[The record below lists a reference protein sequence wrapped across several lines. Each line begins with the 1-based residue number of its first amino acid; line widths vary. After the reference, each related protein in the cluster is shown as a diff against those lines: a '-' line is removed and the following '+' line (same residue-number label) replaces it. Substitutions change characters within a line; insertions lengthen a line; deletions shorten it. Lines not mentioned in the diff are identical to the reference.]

1 MNSKKSP
8 KIDLETHS
16 MTQKKSR
23 PHTGTSLFSRP
34 FALTPIR
41 RSKKSS
47 PARCRNYS
55 KDFPMSPYVASP
67 KKPKTFPH
75 SSLQI
80 ERYLLKENIFAWN
93 CKSLEN
99 KFTQIRPCVI
109 LKPGLTCDTQL
120 FGFCDGENKESAADI
135 VSMFLETIEK
145 NPKFLKGGRRVLKMA
160 YVETLGKLKKNEF
173 LSTPHEICVVLLKN
187 KKLSVFNLGT
197 CGVLIGRKTH
207 KGWESEVISN
217 SLEKPLEETEKFLVL
232 CNSSLLSTTSSS
244 SISKVAGNY
253 WEMKNP
259 NIASWEITDLAGP
272 SSSPLCLVIYLS

>member
-1 MNSKKSP
+1 MNNKKSQ
-8 KIDLETHS
+8 KFDLETHS

-23 PHTGTSLFSRP
+23 PHTGTALLARP

-41 RSKKSS
+41 RSKKPS
-47 PARCRNYS
+47 PARCRNFS
-55 KDFPMSPYVASP
+55 KDFPMSPYVSSP
-67 KKPKTFPH
+67 KKPKSFVH
-75 SSLQI
+75 SSLHV

-99 KFTQIRPCVI
+99 KFTSIRPCVI
-109 LKPGLTCDTQL
+109 LRTGLGGDTQL
-120 FGFCDGENKESAADI
+120 FGFCDGENKESSASI
-135 VSMFLETIEK
+135 VSVFLETIEK
-145 NPKFLKGGRRVLKMA
+145 TPKFLKGGRRMLKMA
-160 YVETLGKLKKNEF
+160 YVETLGMMKKNEF

-197 CGVLIGRKTH
+197 CGVIVGRKTY
-207 KGWESEVISN
+207 KGWESELISS
-217 SLEKPLEETEKFLVL
+217 SLDKSLEETEKFLVI
-232 CNSSLLSTTSSS
+232 CNSNLLSTTPTA